1 MENEHLPDKQTK
13 KRAHHK
19 KSQHKKTTT
28 KKHSRKNMNSF
39 VFHLTQ
45 ICVLCIVLGAI
56 GLFFVAGY
64 PQKVFSLY
72 LEAQTVARES
82 SASDFQTGQVGEV
95 YDSDGNRIAL
105 LQNDKNIIYLTSD
118 QIPELVKQAFVSI
131 EDKRFYKH
139 HGSDP
144 FAIVRAVTSL
154 LGKGRITQGGST
166 ITQQLVRN
174 IYLTHTIRWERKVE
188 EIFIAHAME
197 REYSKDELLEFYIN
211 NIYFSNGCYGIEA
224 ASQKYFS
231 RSVSDLNL
239 SETAFLCAIP
249 NNPSIYDPLTHADK
263 TIERRN
269 LILQNMLD
277 DGIIN
282 EQQYTDAVNEKITL
296 NPYSPSYTRT
306 WAHTYIYECATR
318 ALMEATGKDYDTC
331 HDMLYNNGYKV
342 YTSIDMEAQELLQ
355 TTVDTELEDYNTRNN
370 NGSYALQASAVTI
383 DNTTGLV
390 TAIVGGRSQD
400 DVSADYNRAY
410 LSFRQPGSSIKPLI
424 VYTPALERG
433 YTASSTVVDS
443 KEPDGPSNAGS
454 YSGAISLRTAV
465 EQSKNTVAYK
475 LFRELTPEVG
485 LQYLLNMNFSSIQ
498 DSDYVLSAALGG
510 LSKGASCLEM
520 TSAYAT
526 LENEGVFRQPTC
538 VTLITDSKGNV
549 VVRPE
554 TEEKQVYQS
563 SAAHEMTNILEGVLT
578 RGTAHGKALTNMPCA
593 GKTGTTNDNID
604 GWFVGYTAY
613 YTTGVWVGFDSPRST
628 HSLSGA
634 TYPLDI
640 WYNYMT
646 ELHKDRSSRN
656 LNDRCEKWPHISVQ
670 PLSYNQL
677 LSSCYILINITTDI
691 LFIIIENFLIF
702 SIYDLT
708 DSQQCRMC
716 QTKKPFPFFFICK
729 MNIKIIFFKYYR
741 NLICHSHPFYTDY
754 I

>member
-1 MENEHLPDKQTK
+1 MENEHLSDKQPK
-13 KRAHHK
+13 KKAHHK
-19 KSQHKKTTT
+19 NLHRRKTKT
-28 KKHSRKNMNSF
+28 KKHSRKNINSF
-39 VFHLTQ
+39 AFHLTQ

-56 GLFFVAGY
+56 GMFFVAGY

-72 LEAQTVARES
+72 LEAQTVAKES

-118 QIPELVKQAFVSI
+118 QIPDLVKQAFVSI

-174 IYLTHTIRWERKVE
+174 IYLTHTVRWERKVE
-188 EIFIAHAME
+188 EIFISHAIE

-231 RSVSDLNL
+231 RSVSDLDL
-239 SETAFLCAIP
+239 SEIAFLCAIP

-263 TIERRN
+263 TTERRN

-277 DGIIN
+277 DKIIT

-318 ALMEATGKDYDTC
+318 ALMEVTGEDYDTC

-355 TTVDTELEDYNTRNN
+355 STVDSELEDYNTRNN

-410 LSFRQPGSSIKPLI
+410 LSFRQPGSAIKPLI

-433 YTASSTVVDS
+433 YTASSTVIDS

-485 LQYLLNMNFSSIQ
+485 LQYLLDMNFSSIE
-498 DSDYVLSAALGG
+498 DSDYVLSASLGG

-538 VTLITDSKGNV
+538 VTLITDSAGNV
-549 VVRPE
+549 IAKPE

-640 WYNYMT
+640 WYNYMS

-656 LNDRCEKWPHISVQ
+656 LND
-670 PLSYNQL
+670 
-677 LSSCYILINITTDI
+677 
-691 LFIIIENFLIF
+691 
-702 SIYDLT
+702 
-708 DSQQCRMC
+708 
-716 QTKKPFPFFFICK
+716 
-729 MNIKIIFFKYYR
+729 
-741 NLICHSHPFYTDY
+741 
-754 I
+754 

>member
-139 HGSDP
+139 HGSDS

-231 RSVSDLNL
+231 RSVSDLDL

-526 LENEGVFRQPTC
+526 LENEGAFRQPTC

-656 LNDRCEKWPHISVQ
+656 LND
-670 PLSYNQL
+670 
-677 LSSCYILINITTDI
+677 
-691 LFIIIENFLIF
+691 
-702 SIYDLT
+702 
-708 DSQQCRMC
+708 
-716 QTKKPFPFFFICK
+716 
-729 MNIKIIFFKYYR
+729 
-741 NLICHSHPFYTDY
+741 
-754 I
+754 

>member
-131 EDKRFYKH
+131 EDKRFYMH

-231 RSVSDLNL
+231 RSVSDLDL

-318 ALMEATGKDYDTC
+318 ALMGVTGKDYDTC

-538 VTLITDSKGNV
+538 VTLITDSKSNV

-646 ELHKDRSSRN
+646 ELHKDRSARN
-656 LNDRCEKWPHISVQ
+656 LND
-670 PLSYNQL
+670 
-677 LSSCYILINITTDI
+677 
-691 LFIIIENFLIF
+691 
-702 SIYDLT
+702 
-708 DSQQCRMC
+708 
-716 QTKKPFPFFFICK
+716 
-729 MNIKIIFFKYYR
+729 
-741 NLICHSHPFYTDY
+741 
-754 I
+754 

>member
-13 KRAHHK
+13 KKAHHK

-82 SASDFQTGQVGEV
+82 SAGDFQTGQVGEV

-231 RSVSDLNL
+231 RSVSDLDL

-318 ALMEATGKDYDTC
+318 ALMGVTGKDYDTC

-549 VVRPE
+549 IAKPE
-554 TEEKQVYQS
+554 AEEKQVYQS

-656 LNDRCEKWPHISVQ
+656 LND
-670 PLSYNQL
+670 
-677 LSSCYILINITTDI
+677 
-691 LFIIIENFLIF
+691 
-702 SIYDLT
+702 
-708 DSQQCRMC
+708 
-716 QTKKPFPFFFICK
+716 
-729 MNIKIIFFKYYR
+729 
-741 NLICHSHPFYTDY
+741 
-754 I
+754 

>member
-139 HGSDP
+139 HGSDS

-231 RSVSDLNL
+231 RSVSDLDL

-318 ALMEATGKDYDTC
+318 ALMGVTGKDYDTC

-656 LNDRCEKWPHISVQ
+656 LND
-670 PLSYNQL
+670 
-677 LSSCYILINITTDI
+677 
-691 LFIIIENFLIF
+691 
-702 SIYDLT
+702 
-708 DSQQCRMC
+708 
-716 QTKKPFPFFFICK
+716 
-729 MNIKIIFFKYYR
+729 
-741 NLICHSHPFYTDY
+741 
-754 I
+754 

>member
-1 MENEHLPDKQTK
+1 
-13 KRAHHK
+13 
-19 KSQHKKTTT
+19 
-28 KKHSRKNMNSF
+28 
-39 VFHLTQ
+39 
-45 ICVLCIVLGAI
+45 
-56 GLFFVAGY
+56 
-64 PQKVFSLY
+64 
-72 LEAQTVARES
+72 
-82 SASDFQTGQVGEV
+82 
-95 YDSDGNRIAL
+95 
-105 LQNDKNIIYLTSD
+105 
-118 QIPELVKQAFVSI
+118 
-131 EDKRFYKH
+131 
-139 HGSDP
+139 
-144 FAIVRAVTSL
+144 
-154 LGKGRITQGGST
+154 
-166 ITQQLVRN
+166 
-174 IYLTHTIRWERKVE
+174 
-188 EIFIAHAME
+188 
-197 REYSKDELLEFYIN
+197 
-211 NIYFSNGCYGIEA
+211 
-224 ASQKYFS
+224 
-231 RSVSDLNL
+231 
-239 SETAFLCAIP
+239 
-249 NNPSIYDPLTHADK
+249 
-263 TIERRN
+263 
-269 LILQNMLD
+269 
-277 DGIIN
+277 
-282 EQQYTDAVNEKITL
+282 
-296 NPYSPSYTRT
+296 
-306 WAHTYIYECATR
+306 
-318 ALMEATGKDYDTC
+318 MEATGKDYDTC

-526 LENEGVFRQPTC
+526 LENEGAFRQPTC

-656 LNDRCEKWPHISVQ
+656 LND
-670 PLSYNQL
+670 
-677 LSSCYILINITTDI
+677 
-691 LFIIIENFLIF
+691 
-702 SIYDLT
+702 
-708 DSQQCRMC
+708 
-716 QTKKPFPFFFICK
+716 
-729 MNIKIIFFKYYR
+729 
-741 NLICHSHPFYTDY
+741 
-754 I
+754 

>member
-72 LEAQTVARES
+72 LEAQTVAKES
-82 SASDFQTGQVGEV
+82 SAGDFQTGQVGEV

-231 RSVSDLNL
+231 RSVSDLDL

-318 ALMEATGKDYDTC
+318 ALMGVTGKDYDTC

-485 LQYLLNMNFSSIQ
+485 LQYLLDMNFSSIE
-498 DSDYVLSAALGG
+498 DSDYVLSASLGG

-646 ELHKDRSSRN
+646 ELHKDRSARN
-656 LNDRCEKWPHISVQ
+656 LND
-670 PLSYNQL
+670 
-677 LSSCYILINITTDI
+677 
-691 LFIIIENFLIF
+691 
-702 SIYDLT
+702 
-708 DSQQCRMC
+708 
-716 QTKKPFPFFFICK
+716 
-729 MNIKIIFFKYYR
+729 
-741 NLICHSHPFYTDY
+741 
-754 I
+754 

>member
-1 MENEHLPDKQTK
+1 MENKHLPDKQTK

-19 KSQHKKTTT
+19 NSQHKKTIT

-188 EIFIAHAME
+188 EIFIAHAIE

-231 RSVSDLNL
+231 RSVSDLDL
-239 SETAFLCAIP
+239 SETVFLCAIP

-318 ALMEATGKDYDTC
+318 ALMEVTGKDYDTC

-433 YTASSTVVDS
+433 YTASSTVIDS

-485 LQYLLNMNFSSIQ
+485 LQYLLDMNFSSIQ

-549 VVRPE
+549 IVRPE

-656 LNDRCEKWPHISVQ
+656 LND
-670 PLSYNQL
+670 
-677 LSSCYILINITTDI
+677 
-691 LFIIIENFLIF
+691 
-702 SIYDLT
+702 
-708 DSQQCRMC
+708 
-716 QTKKPFPFFFICK
+716 
-729 MNIKIIFFKYYR
+729 
-741 NLICHSHPFYTDY
+741 
-754 I
+754 

>member
-231 RSVSDLNL
+231 RSVSDLDL

-318 ALMEATGKDYDTC
+318 ALMGVTGKDYDTC

-355 TTVDTELEDYNTRNN
+355 TTIDTELEDYNTRNN

-424 VYTPALERG
+424 VYTPVLERG
-433 YTASSTVVDS
+433 YTASSTVIDS

-538 VTLITDSKGNV
+538 VTLITDSAGNV

-656 LNDRCEKWPHISVQ
+656 LND
-670 PLSYNQL
+670 
-677 LSSCYILINITTDI
+677 
-691 LFIIIENFLIF
+691 
-702 SIYDLT
+702 
-708 DSQQCRMC
+708 
-716 QTKKPFPFFFICK
+716 
-729 MNIKIIFFKYYR
+729 
-741 NLICHSHPFYTDY
+741 
-754 I
+754 

>member
-139 HGSDP
+139 HGSDS

-231 RSVSDLNL
+231 RSVSDLDL

-318 ALMEATGKDYDTC
+318 ALMGVTGKDYDTC

-390 TAIVGGRSQD
+390 TAIVGGRSQE

-433 YTASSTVVDS
+433 YTTSSTVVDS

-656 LNDRCEKWPHISVQ
+656 LND
-670 PLSYNQL
+670 
-677 LSSCYILINITTDI
+677 
-691 LFIIIENFLIF
+691 
-702 SIYDLT
+702 
-708 DSQQCRMC
+708 
-716 QTKKPFPFFFICK
+716 
-729 MNIKIIFFKYYR
+729 
-741 NLICHSHPFYTDY
+741 
-754 I
+754 

>member
-1 MENEHLPDKQTK
+1 MENENLPDKQTK

-231 RSVSDLNL
+231 RSVSDLDL

-318 ALMEATGKDYDTC
+318 ALMGVTGKDYDTC

-355 TTVDTELEDYNTRNN
+355 TTIDTELEDYNTRNN

-424 VYTPALERG
+424 VYTPVLERG
-433 YTASSTVVDS
+433 YTASSTVIDS

-538 VTLITDSKGNV
+538 VTLITDSAGNV

-640 WYNYMT
+640 WFNYMT

-656 LNDRCEKWPHISVQ
+656 LND
-670 PLSYNQL
+670 
-677 LSSCYILINITTDI
+677 
-691 LFIIIENFLIF
+691 
-702 SIYDLT
+702 
-708 DSQQCRMC
+708 
-716 QTKKPFPFFFICK
+716 
-729 MNIKIIFFKYYR
+729 
-741 NLICHSHPFYTDY
+741 
-754 I
+754 

>member
-1 MENEHLPDKQTK
+1 MENEHLPDKETK

-45 ICVLCIVLGAI
+45 ICVLCIVLGTI

-231 RSVSDLNL
+231 RSVSDLDL

-318 ALMEATGKDYDTC
+318 ALMGVTGKDYDTC

-485 LQYLLNMNFSSIQ
+485 LQYLLNMNFSSIE
-498 DSDYVLSAALGG
+498 DSDYVLSASLGG

-646 ELHKDRSSRN
+646 ELHKDRSARN
-656 LNDRCEKWPHISVQ
+656 LND
-670 PLSYNQL
+670 
-677 LSSCYILINITTDI
+677 
-691 LFIIIENFLIF
+691 
-702 SIYDLT
+702 
-708 DSQQCRMC
+708 
-716 QTKKPFPFFFICK
+716 
-729 MNIKIIFFKYYR
+729 
-741 NLICHSHPFYTDY
+741 
-754 I
+754 

>member
-1 MENEHLPDKQTK
+1 MENENLPDKQTK

-64 PQKVFSLY
+64 PQKAFSLY

-231 RSVSDLNL
+231 RSVSDLDL

-318 ALMEATGKDYDTC
+318 ALMGVTGKDYDTC

-355 TTVDTELEDYNTRNN
+355 TTIDTELEDYNTRNN

-424 VYTPALERG
+424 VYTPVLERG
-433 YTASSTVVDS
+433 YTASSTVIDS

-538 VTLITDSKGNV
+538 VTLITDSAGNV

-656 LNDRCEKWPHISVQ
+656 LND
-670 PLSYNQL
+670 
-677 LSSCYILINITTDI
+677 
-691 LFIIIENFLIF
+691 
-702 SIYDLT
+702 
-708 DSQQCRMC
+708 
-716 QTKKPFPFFFICK
+716 
-729 MNIKIIFFKYYR
+729 
-741 NLICHSHPFYTDY
+741 
-754 I
+754 

>member
-139 HGSDP
+139 HGSDS

-231 RSVSDLNL
+231 RSVSDLDL

-296 NPYSPSYTRT
+296 TTCTPSYTRT

-318 ALMEATGKDYDTC
+318 ALMGVTGKDYDTC

-443 KEPDGPSNAGS
+443 KEPDGPSNAGG

-656 LNDRCEKWPHISVQ
+656 LND
-670 PLSYNQL
+670 
-677 LSSCYILINITTDI
+677 
-691 LFIIIENFLIF
+691 
-702 SIYDLT
+702 
-708 DSQQCRMC
+708 
-716 QTKKPFPFFFICK
+716 
-729 MNIKIIFFKYYR
+729 
-741 NLICHSHPFYTDY
+741 
-754 I
+754 

>member
-72 LEAQTVARES
+72 LEAQTVAKES
-82 SASDFQTGQVGEV
+82 SAGDFQTGQVGEV

-231 RSVSDLNL
+231 RSVSDLDL

-318 ALMEATGKDYDTC
+318 ALMGVTGKDYDTC

-454 YSGAISLRTAV
+454 YSGAISLQTAV

-485 LQYLLNMNFSSIQ
+485 LQYLLDMNFSSIE
-498 DSDYVLSAALGG
+498 DSDYVLSASLGG

-646 ELHKDRSSRN
+646 ELHKDRSARN
-656 LNDRCEKWPHISVQ
+656 LND
-670 PLSYNQL
+670 
-677 LSSCYILINITTDI
+677 
-691 LFIIIENFLIF
+691 
-702 SIYDLT
+702 
-708 DSQQCRMC
+708 
-716 QTKKPFPFFFICK
+716 
-729 MNIKIIFFKYYR
+729 
-741 NLICHSHPFYTDY
+741 
-754 I
+754 

>member
-72 LEAQTVARES
+72 LEAQTVAKES
-82 SASDFQTGQVGEV
+82 SAGDFQTGQVGEV

-231 RSVSDLNL
+231 RSVSDLDL

-318 ALMEATGKDYDTC
+318 ALMGVTGKDYDTC

-485 LQYLLNMNFSSIQ
+485 LQYLLDMNFSSIE
-498 DSDYVLSAALGG
+498 DSDYVLSASLGG

-656 LNDRCEKWPHISVQ
+656 LND
-670 PLSYNQL
+670 
-677 LSSCYILINITTDI
+677 
-691 LFIIIENFLIF
+691 
-702 SIYDLT
+702 
-708 DSQQCRMC
+708 
-716 QTKKPFPFFFICK
+716 
-729 MNIKIIFFKYYR
+729 
-741 NLICHSHPFYTDY
+741 
-754 I
+754 

>member
-19 KSQHKKTTT
+19 KSQHKKTTI
-28 KKHSRKNMNSF
+28 KNHSRKNMNSF

-231 RSVSDLNL
+231 RSVSDLDL

-282 EQQYTDAVNEKITL
+282 EHQYTDAVNEKITL

-318 ALMEATGKDYDTC
+318 ALMRVTGKDYDTC

-549 VVRPE
+549 VVRSE

-656 LNDRCEKWPHISVQ
+656 LND
-670 PLSYNQL
+670 
-677 LSSCYILINITTDI
+677 
-691 LFIIIENFLIF
+691 
-702 SIYDLT
+702 
-708 DSQQCRMC
+708 
-716 QTKKPFPFFFICK
+716 
-729 MNIKIIFFKYYR
+729 
-741 NLICHSHPFYTDY
+741 
-754 I
+754 

>member
-72 LEAQTVARES
+72 LEAQTVAKES
-82 SASDFQTGQVGEV
+82 SAGDFQTGQVGEV

-139 HGSDP
+139 HGSDS

-231 RSVSDLNL
+231 RSVSDLDL

-296 NPYSPSYTRT
+296 SPYSPSYTRT

-318 ALMEATGKDYDTC
+318 ALMGVTGKDYDTC

-656 LNDRCEKWPHISVQ
+656 LND
-670 PLSYNQL
+670 
-677 LSSCYILINITTDI
+677 
-691 LFIIIENFLIF
+691 
-702 SIYDLT
+702 
-708 DSQQCRMC
+708 
-716 QTKKPFPFFFICK
+716 
-729 MNIKIIFFKYYR
+729 
-741 NLICHSHPFYTDY
+741 
-754 I
+754 

>member
-139 HGSDP
+139 HGFDP
-144 FAIVRAVTSL
+144 LAIIRAAKSIISNES
-154 LGKGRITQGGST
+154 ITQGGST
-166 ITQQLVRN
+166 ITQQLARN
-174 IYLTHTIRWERKVE
+174 IYLTHTVRWERKVE

-296 NPYSPSYTRT
+296 NQLSDVFNISPNYLSILFSKYNDMGFIDYVNHAKIECAKEMLDEGTLK
-306 WAHTYIYECATR
+306 IYEISDK
-318 ALMEATGKDYDTC
+318 L
-331 HDMLYNNGYKV
+331 GYESAFYFSRVFKKV
-342 YTSIDMEAQELLQ
+342 
-355 TTVDTELEDYNTRNN
+355 
-370 NGSYALQASAVTI
+370 
-383 DNTTGLV
+383 
-390 TAIVGGRSQD
+390 
-400 DVSADYNRAY
+400 
-410 LSFRQPGSSIKPLI
+410 
-424 VYTPALERG
+424 
-433 YTASSTVVDS
+433 
-443 KEPDGPSNAGS
+443 
-454 YSGAISLRTAV
+454 
-465 EQSKNTVAYK
+465 
-475 LFRELTPEVG
+475 
-485 LQYLLNMNFSSIQ
+485 
-498 DSDYVLSAALGG
+498 
-510 LSKGASCLEM
+510 
-520 TSAYAT
+520 
-526 LENEGVFRQPTC
+526 EGV
-538 VTLITDSKGNV
+538 
-549 VVRPE
+549 
-554 TEEKQVYQS
+554 
-563 SAAHEMTNILEGVLT
+563 
-578 RGTAHGKALTNMPCA
+578 
-593 GKTGTTNDNID
+593 
-604 GWFVGYTAY
+604 
-613 YTTGVWVGFDSPRST
+613 SPR
-628 HSLSGA
+628 
-634 TYPLDI
+634 
-640 WYNYMT
+640 
-646 ELHKDRSSRN
+646 
-656 LNDRCEKWPHISVQ
+656 
-670 PLSYNQL
+670 
-677 LSSCYILINITTDI
+677 
-691 LFIIIENFLIF
+691 
-702 SIYDLT
+702 
-708 DSQQCRMC
+708 
-716 QTKKPFPFFFICK
+716 
-729 MNIKIIFFKYYR
+729 
-741 NLICHSHPFYTDY
+741 DY
-754 I
+754 INRT

>member
-231 RSVSDLNL
+231 RSVSDLDL

-318 ALMEATGKDYDTC
+318 ALMGVTGKDYDTC

-604 GWFVGYTAY
+604 GWFVGYSAY

-656 LNDRCEKWPHISVQ
+656 LND
-670 PLSYNQL
+670 
-677 LSSCYILINITTDI
+677 
-691 LFIIIENFLIF
+691 
-702 SIYDLT
+702 
-708 DSQQCRMC
+708 
-716 QTKKPFPFFFICK
+716 
-729 MNIKIIFFKYYR
+729 
-741 NLICHSHPFYTDY
+741 
-754 I
+754 

>member
-13 KRAHHK
+13 KRTHHK

-154 LGKGRITQGGST
+154 LGKGKITQGGST

-231 RSVSDLNL
+231 RSVSDLDL

-318 ALMEATGKDYDTC
+318 ALMEVTGKDYDTC

-355 TTVDTELEDYNTRNN
+355 TAVDTELEDYNTRNN

-443 KEPDGPSNAGS
+443 KEPDGPSNAGN

-656 LNDRCEKWPHISVQ
+656 LND
-670 PLSYNQL
+670 
-677 LSSCYILINITTDI
+677 
-691 LFIIIENFLIF
+691 
-702 SIYDLT
+702 
-708 DSQQCRMC
+708 
-716 QTKKPFPFFFICK
+716 
-729 MNIKIIFFKYYR
+729 
-741 NLICHSHPFYTDY
+741 
-754 I
+754 

>member
-1 MENEHLPDKQTK
+1 MENENLPDKQTK

-231 RSVSDLNL
+231 RSVSDLDL

-318 ALMEATGKDYDTC
+318 ALMGVTGKDYDTC

-355 TTVDTELEDYNTRNN
+355 TTIDTELEDYNTRNN

-424 VYTPALERG
+424 VYTPVLERG
-433 YTASSTVVDS
+433 YTASSTVIDS

-549 VVRPE
+549 VVRTE

-656 LNDRCEKWPHISVQ
+656 LND
-670 PLSYNQL
+670 
-677 LSSCYILINITTDI
+677 
-691 LFIIIENFLIF
+691 
-702 SIYDLT
+702 
-708 DSQQCRMC
+708 
-716 QTKKPFPFFFICK
+716 
-729 MNIKIIFFKYYR
+729 
-741 NLICHSHPFYTDY
+741 
-754 I
+754 

>member
-13 KRAHHK
+13 KKAHHK

-82 SASDFQTGQVGEV
+82 SAGDFQTGQVGEV

-231 RSVSDLNL
+231 RSVSDLDL

-318 ALMEATGKDYDTC
+318 ALMGVTGKDYDTC

-485 LQYLLNMNFSSIQ
+485 LQYLLDMNFSSIE
-498 DSDYVLSAALGG
+498 DSDYVLSASLGG

-646 ELHKDRSSRN
+646 ELHKDRSARN
-656 LNDRCEKWPHISVQ
+656 LND
-670 PLSYNQL
+670 
-677 LSSCYILINITTDI
+677 
-691 LFIIIENFLIF
+691 
-702 SIYDLT
+702 
-708 DSQQCRMC
+708 
-716 QTKKPFPFFFICK
+716 
-729 MNIKIIFFKYYR
+729 
-741 NLICHSHPFYTDY
+741 
-754 I
+754 

>member
-13 KRAHHK
+13 KKAHHK

-82 SASDFQTGQVGEV
+82 SAGDFQTGQVGEV

-231 RSVSDLNL
+231 RSVSDLDL

-318 ALMEATGKDYDTC
+318 ALMGVTGKDYDTC

-510 LSKGASCLEM
+510 LSKGVSCLEM

-538 VTLITDSKGNV
+538 VTLITDSAGNV
-549 VVRPE
+549 IAKPE
-554 TEEKQVYQS
+554 AEEKQVYQS
-563 SAAHEMTNILEGVLT
+563 LAAHEMTNILEGVLT

-656 LNDRCEKWPHISVQ
+656 LND
-670 PLSYNQL
+670 
-677 LSSCYILINITTDI
+677 
-691 LFIIIENFLIF
+691 
-702 SIYDLT
+702 
-708 DSQQCRMC
+708 
-716 QTKKPFPFFFICK
+716 
-729 MNIKIIFFKYYR
+729 
-741 NLICHSHPFYTDY
+741 
-754 I
+754 

>member
-19 KSQHKKTTT
+19 KSQHKKTTI

-144 FAIVRAVTSL
+144 FAIVRAMTSL

-231 RSVSDLNL
+231 RSVSDLDL

-318 ALMEATGKDYDTC
+318 ALMGVTGKDYDTC

-510 LSKGASCLEM
+510 LSKGVSCLEM

-656 LNDRCEKWPHISVQ
+656 LND
-670 PLSYNQL
+670 
-677 LSSCYILINITTDI
+677 
-691 LFIIIENFLIF
+691 
-702 SIYDLT
+702 
-708 DSQQCRMC
+708 
-716 QTKKPFPFFFICK
+716 
-729 MNIKIIFFKYYR
+729 
-741 NLICHSHPFYTDY
+741 
-754 I
+754 

>member
-231 RSVSDLNL
+231 RSVSDLDL

-318 ALMEATGKDYDTC
+318 ALMGVTGKDYDTC

-538 VTLITDSKGNV
+538 VTLITDSAGNV

-656 LNDRCEKWPHISVQ
+656 LND
-670 PLSYNQL
+670 
-677 LSSCYILINITTDI
+677 
-691 LFIIIENFLIF
+691 
-702 SIYDLT
+702 
-708 DSQQCRMC
+708 
-716 QTKKPFPFFFICK
+716 
-729 MNIKIIFFKYYR
+729 
-741 NLICHSHPFYTDY
+741 
-754 I
+754 

>member
-1 MENEHLPDKQTK
+1 MKSQNNREIIKGPIMENEHLPDKQTK

-28 KKHSRKNMNSF
+28 KKHSRKSMNSF

-231 RSVSDLNL
+231 RSVSDLDL

-318 ALMEATGKDYDTC
+318 ALMGVTGKDYDTC

-485 LQYLLNMNFSSIQ
+485 LQYLLDMNFSSIE
-498 DSDYVLSAALGG
+498 DSDYVLSASLGG

-646 ELHKDRSSRN
+646 ELHKDRSARN
-656 LNDRCEKWPHISVQ
+656 LND
-670 PLSYNQL
+670 
-677 LSSCYILINITTDI
+677 
-691 LFIIIENFLIF
+691 
-702 SIYDLT
+702 
-708 DSQQCRMC
+708 
-716 QTKKPFPFFFICK
+716 
-729 MNIKIIFFKYYR
+729 
-741 NLICHSHPFYTDY
+741 
-754 I
+754 

>member
-231 RSVSDLNL
+231 RSVSDLDL

-318 ALMEATGKDYDTC
+318 ALMGVTGKDYDTC

-538 VTLITDSKGNV
+538 VTLITDSSGNV

-656 LNDRCEKWPHISVQ
+656 LND
-670 PLSYNQL
+670 
-677 LSSCYILINITTDI
+677 
-691 LFIIIENFLIF
+691 
-702 SIYDLT
+702 
-708 DSQQCRMC
+708 
-716 QTKKPFPFFFICK
+716 
-729 MNIKIIFFKYYR
+729 
-741 NLICHSHPFYTDY
+741 
-754 I
+754 

>member
-1 MENEHLPDKQTK
+1 MENEHLPDKETK

-19 KSQHKKTTT
+19 KSQHKKATT

-231 RSVSDLNL
+231 RSVSDLDL

-263 TIERRN
+263 TVERRN

-277 DGIIN
+277 DGLIN
-282 EQQYTDAVNEKITL
+282 EQQYTDAINEKITL
-296 NPYSPSYTRT
+296 TTYTPSYTRT

-318 ALMEATGKDYDTC
+318 ALMEVTGKDYDTC

-424 VYTPALERG
+424 VYTPVLERG
-433 YTASSTVVDS
+433 YTASSTVIDS

-485 LQYLLNMNFSSIQ
+485 LRYLLDMNFSSIQ

-538 VTLITDSKGNV
+538 VTLITDSMGNV
-549 VVRPE
+549 IVRPE

-628 HSLSGA
+628 HSLSGG

-656 LNDRCEKWPHISVQ
+656 LND
-670 PLSYNQL
+670 
-677 LSSCYILINITTDI
+677 
-691 LFIIIENFLIF
+691 
-702 SIYDLT
+702 
-708 DSQQCRMC
+708 
-716 QTKKPFPFFFICK
+716 
-729 MNIKIIFFKYYR
+729 
-741 NLICHSHPFYTDY
+741 
-754 I
+754 

>member
-139 HGSDP
+139 HGSDS

-231 RSVSDLNL
+231 RSVSDLDL

-318 ALMEATGKDYDTC
+318 ALMGVTGKDYDTC

-538 VTLITDSKGNV
+538 VTLITDSAGNV

-593 GKTGTTNDNID
+593 GKTGTTTDNID

-656 LNDRCEKWPHISVQ
+656 LND
-670 PLSYNQL
+670 
-677 LSSCYILINITTDI
+677 
-691 LFIIIENFLIF
+691 
-702 SIYDLT
+702 
-708 DSQQCRMC
+708 
-716 QTKKPFPFFFICK
+716 
-729 MNIKIIFFKYYR
+729 
-741 NLICHSHPFYTDY
+741 
-754 I
+754 

>member
-118 QIPELVKQAFVSI
+118 QIPELVKQTFVSI

-139 HGSDP
+139 HGSDS

-231 RSVSDLNL
+231 RSVSDLDL

-263 TIERRN
+263 TVERRN

-277 DGIIN
+277 DGLIN

-296 NPYSPSYTRT
+296 TTYTPSYTRT

-318 ALMEATGKDYDTC
+318 ALMEVTGKDYDAC

-549 VVRPE
+549 VVRSE

-613 YTTGVWVGFDSPRST
+613 YTTGVWIGFDSPRST

-656 LNDRCEKWPHISVQ
+656 LND
-670 PLSYNQL
+670 
-677 LSSCYILINITTDI
+677 
-691 LFIIIENFLIF
+691 
-702 SIYDLT
+702 
-708 DSQQCRMC
+708 
-716 QTKKPFPFFFICK
+716 
-729 MNIKIIFFKYYR
+729 
-741 NLICHSHPFYTDY
+741 
-754 I
+754 

>member
-19 KSQHKKTTT
+19 KSQHKKTTI

-144 FAIVRAVTSL
+144 FAIVRAMTSL

-174 IYLTHTIRWERKVE
+174 IYLTHTILWERKVE

-197 REYSKDELLEFYIN
+197 RKYSKDELLEFYIN

-224 ASQKYFS
+224 ASQKCIS
-231 RSVSDLNL
+231 RSVSDLDL

-318 ALMEATGKDYDTC
+318 ALMGVTGKDYDTC

-510 LSKGASCLEM
+510 LSKGVSCLEM

-656 LNDRCEKWPHISVQ
+656 LND
-670 PLSYNQL
+670 
-677 LSSCYILINITTDI
+677 
-691 LFIIIENFLIF
+691 
-702 SIYDLT
+702 
-708 DSQQCRMC
+708 
-716 QTKKPFPFFFICK
+716 
-729 MNIKIIFFKYYR
+729 
-741 NLICHSHPFYTDY
+741 
-754 I
+754 

>member
-82 SASDFQTGQVGEV
+82 SASDFQTGQEGEV

-231 RSVSDLNL
+231 RSVSDLDL

-318 ALMEATGKDYDTC
+318 ALMGVTGKDYDIC
-331 HDMLYNNGYKV
+331 HEMLYNNGYKV

-424 VYTPALERG
+424 VYTPALEHG

-656 LNDRCEKWPHISVQ
+656 LND
-670 PLSYNQL
+670 
-677 LSSCYILINITTDI
+677 
-691 LFIIIENFLIF
+691 
-702 SIYDLT
+702 
-708 DSQQCRMC
+708 
-716 QTKKPFPFFFICK
+716 
-729 MNIKIIFFKYYR
+729 
-741 NLICHSHPFYTDY
+741 
-754 I
+754 

>member
-231 RSVSDLNL
+231 RSVSDLDL

-318 ALMEATGKDYDTC
+318 ALMGVTGKDYDTC

-342 YTSIDMEAQELLQ
+342 YTSLDMEAQELLQ

-538 VTLITDSKGNV
+538 VTLITDSAGNV
-549 VVRPE
+549 IAKPE
-554 TEEKQVYQS
+554 AEEKQVYQS

-656 LNDRCEKWPHISVQ
+656 LND
-670 PLSYNQL
+670 
-677 LSSCYILINITTDI
+677 
-691 LFIIIENFLIF
+691 
-702 SIYDLT
+702 
-708 DSQQCRMC
+708 
-716 QTKKPFPFFFICK
+716 
-729 MNIKIIFFKYYR
+729 
-741 NLICHSHPFYTDY
+741 
-754 I
+754 

>member
-82 SASDFQTGQVGEV
+82 SAGDFQTGQVGEV

-231 RSVSDLNL
+231 RSVSDLDL

-318 ALMEATGKDYDTC
+318 ALMGVTGKDYDTC

-538 VTLITDSKGNV
+538 VTLITDSAGNV

-656 LNDRCEKWPHISVQ
+656 LND
-670 PLSYNQL
+670 
-677 LSSCYILINITTDI
+677 
-691 LFIIIENFLIF
+691 
-702 SIYDLT
+702 
-708 DSQQCRMC
+708 
-716 QTKKPFPFFFICK
+716 
-729 MNIKIIFFKYYR
+729 
-741 NLICHSHPFYTDY
+741 
-754 I
+754 

>member
-231 RSVSDLNL
+231 RSVSDLDL

-263 TIERRN
+263 TVERRN

-277 DGIIN
+277 DGLIN

-318 ALMEATGKDYDTC
+318 ALMEVTGKDYDAC

-342 YTSIDMEAQELLQ
+342 YPSIDMEAQELLQ

-549 VVRPE
+549 VVRSE

-656 LNDRCEKWPHISVQ
+656 LND
-670 PLSYNQL
+670 
-677 LSSCYILINITTDI
+677 
-691 LFIIIENFLIF
+691 
-702 SIYDLT
+702 
-708 DSQQCRMC
+708 
-716 QTKKPFPFFFICK
+716 
-729 MNIKIIFFKYYR
+729 
-741 NLICHSHPFYTDY
+741 
-754 I
+754 

>member
-72 LEAQTVARES
+72 LEAQTVAMES

-342 YTSIDMEAQELLQ
+342 YTSIDMEAQKLLQ

-656 LNDRCEKWPHISVQ
+656 LND
-670 PLSYNQL
+670 
-677 LSSCYILINITTDI
+677 
-691 LFIIIENFLIF
+691 
-702 SIYDLT
+702 
-708 DSQQCRMC
+708 
-716 QTKKPFPFFFICK
+716 
-729 MNIKIIFFKYYR
+729 
-741 NLICHSHPFYTDY
+741 
-754 I
+754 

>member
-1 MENEHLPDKQTK
+1 MENENLPDKQTK

-231 RSVSDLNL
+231 RSVSDLDL

-282 EQQYTDAVNEKITL
+282 EQQYTAAVNEKITL

-318 ALMEATGKDYDTC
+318 ALMGVTGKDYDTC

-355 TTVDTELEDYNTRNN
+355 TTIDTELEDYNTRNN

-424 VYTPALERG
+424 VYTPVLERG
-433 YTASSTVVDS
+433 YTASSTVIDS

-538 VTLITDSKGNV
+538 VTLITDSAGNV

-656 LNDRCEKWPHISVQ
+656 LND
-670 PLSYNQL
+670 
-677 LSSCYILINITTDI
+677 
-691 LFIIIENFLIF
+691 
-702 SIYDLT
+702 
-708 DSQQCRMC
+708 
-716 QTKKPFPFFFICK
+716 
-729 MNIKIIFFKYYR
+729 
-741 NLICHSHPFYTDY
+741 
-754 I
+754 